1 MKSRK
6 KRIDTR
12 SQWVAQGALLL
23 SSALWG
29 ASFIFTKDLFNH
41 TPNITPTI
49 IITGRML
56 IASLCFVP
64 FMILTH
70 RLPRLRGKDL
80 LFFLI
85 LAFFEPFV
93 YSLLETGG
101 VQYVSGSLSAIIIAL
116 IPLFTPFAMA
126 LVFKER
132 LHLGE
137 ILGIA
142 LSLAGIGIMII
153 GPGFTL
159 RADPKGLL
167 MLAGAVLIAILYTL
181 VLSRVIQRYHPLAIT
196 CYQNLIAFF
205 YFLPLLFL
213 RDGATLT
220 ALTFTPR
227 MVLCIVFLGFF
238 CSTVA
243 YAGYNVGMRAVGATR
258 ACAYNNLIPVFS
270 LLLALSIGQES
281 FSWLK
286 VIGMTIVIGGLF
298 LAQYRPKDT
307 DTTSNNSTAPKQ

>member
-1 MKSRK
+1 MKKQK

-12 SQWVAQGALLL
+12 SQWVAQVALLL
-23 SSALWG
+23 CSALWG
-29 ASFIFTKDLFNH
+29 ASFIFTKDLFNN

-49 IITGRML
+49 IITGRL
-56 IASLCFVP
+56 FVASLFFVP
-64 FMILTH
+64 FMLYKH

-85 LAFFEPFV
+85 LAFFEPFL

-101 VQYVSGSLSAIIIAL
+101 VRYVSGSLSAIIIAL

-137 ILGIA
+137 IMGIV
-142 LSLAGIGIMII
+142 LSLIGVGIMII
-153 GPGFTL
+153 GPGFIL

-181 VLSRVIQRYHPLAIT
+181 VLSRVVERYHPLAIT

-205 YFLPLLFL
+205 YFLPLLLL
-213 RDGATLT
+213 REGDTLT
-220 ALTFTPR
+220 ALTITPR
-227 MVLCIVFLGFF
+227 MISCIAFLGFF
-238 CSTVA
+238 CSTIA
-243 YAGYNVGMRAVGATR
+243 YAGYNLGIRAVGVTR

-270 LLLALSIGQES
+270 LIIALAIGQES

-286 VIGMTIVIGGLF
+286 VIGMSIVIGGLF
-298 LAQYRPKDT
+298 LAQYHPNT
-307 DTTSNNSTAPKQ
+307 DKTT

>member
-1 MKSRK
+1 MKKQK

-12 SQWVAQGALLL
+12 SQWVAQVALLL
-23 SSALWG
+23 CSSLWG
-29 ASFIFTKDLFNH
+29 ASFIFTKDLFNQS
-41 TPNITPTI
+41 PAITPTI

-56 IASLCFVP
+56 VASLFFVP
-64 FMILTH
+64 FMLFTH

-101 VQYVSGSLSAIIIAL
+101 VRYVSGSLSAIIIAL

-126 LVFKER
+126 LVFKEK

-137 ILGIA
+137 VLGIV

-181 VLSRVIQRYHPLAIT
+181 VLSRVIQRFHPLAIT

-205 YFLPLLFL
+205 YFLPLLIW
-213 RDGATLT
+213 RDGDILTTLT
-220 ALTFTPR
+220 VTPR
-227 MVLCIVFLGFF
+227 MVLCIVFLGLF

-270 LLLALSIGQES
+270 LIIALAIGQES

-286 VIGMTIVIGGLF
+286 VIGMSIVIGGLF
-298 LAQYRPKDT
+298 LAQYRPKTSKTTQNDT
-307 DTTSNNSTAPKQ
+307 INNM